1 MENRKRRATRAFEAI
16 GDRRPLRSMGFR
28 KSRSHNYVYG
38 VFGDVKAQNVLDSGD
53 WQASISDNA
62 GAQRSAQSKIELLS
76 GDTMPAYVHVNLR
89 VIDSAKQAALA
100 PRFQAA
106 LEEAGGKILH
116 FGPVA
121 QILEGDEA
129 PLPMAGV
136 FEFPTLAQ
144 ALAFYNSERYAPI
157 KAERGEAQ
165 QARMFVVETHS

>member
-1 MENRKRRATRAFEAI
+1 
-16 GDRRPLRSMGFR
+16 
-28 KSRSHNYVYG
+28 
-38 VFGDVKAQNVLDSGD
+38 
-53 WQASISDNA
+53 
-62 GAQRSAQSKIELLS
+62 
-76 GDTMPAYVHVNLR
+76 MPAYVHVNLR
-89 VIDSAKQAALA
+89 VIDSAKQAELA

-106 LEEAGGKILH
+106 LTEAGGKILH

-157 KAERGEAQ
+157 KAERREAQ